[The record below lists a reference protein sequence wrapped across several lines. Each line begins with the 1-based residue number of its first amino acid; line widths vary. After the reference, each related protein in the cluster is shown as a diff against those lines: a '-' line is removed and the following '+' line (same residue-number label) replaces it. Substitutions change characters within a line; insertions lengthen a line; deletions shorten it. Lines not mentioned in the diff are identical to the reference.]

1 MKTGPRVKTGPQDT
15 EEDATAPLLKL
26 GEWLEPRQGRMS
38 WHGPCSGVP
47 GTLRAQGREALES
60 EGPRD
65 AGEGIPALKDRG
77 S

>member
-1 MKTGPRVKTGPQDT
+1 
-15 EEDATAPLLKL
+15 
-26 GEWLEPRQGRMS
+26 MS
-38 WHGPCSGVP
+38 WHGLCSGVP